1 MNRKVLMFGGLVV
14 LALALSACG
23 ATAFECDDPIG
34 CVTYGP
40 DEPVH
45 LTSMLSISG
54 ATAFLGDDS
63 NGGIEIALEDRGGQ
77 LLGHDIQLTKEDS
90 LCSAEGGQTAA
101 TKVASDPTVIGVVGT
116 NCSSAMTAA
125 MDTLTGAGLSIISPS
140 NTAPALTLEGQTWK
154 EGYFRACHTDLFQ
167 GKVAAEFAYN
177 ELGARSLAT
186 IHDGSPYADAL
197 QAVAAAVFEE
207 LGGEVTFQG
216 AVNVGD
222 TDMRAVLT
230 SAAADSPDALY
241 FPIFQ
246 PEGDFI
252 VQQVSEISGL
262 ENTTLVGADGLYVNG
277 FAASAGDNANGMYL
291 SGPLVTGALYEDFL
305 DKWDNKFGGVP
316 PSGFHAFAYDG
327 VNIMM
332 DAIEEVAVE
341 DDDGTIHIGRDAL
354 RKAMAA
360 TTNYRGLTGSLDCG
374 TKEFAAG
381 TSHGDCAT
389 GDALAIFQLTEA
401 EIAGDWPPE
410 VVYTP

>member
-1 MNRKVLMFGGLVV
+1 MFGGLVV
-14 LALALSACG
+14 LALVLSACG
-23 ATAFECDDPIG
+23 AAAFECDDPIG
-34 CVTYGP
+34 CVSYGP
-40 DEPVH
+40 DEPIH
-45 LTSMLSISG
+45 FASMLTISG

-63 NGGIEIALEDRGGQ
+63 TGGIAIAFDDRDNQ
-77 LLGHDIQLTKEDS
+77 LLGHDIQWTEEDS
-90 LCSAEGGQTAA
+90 LCSPEGGQTAA
-101 TKVASDPTVIGVVGT
+101 TKVAADPTIVGVIGT
-116 NCSSAMTAA
+116 NCSSAMAAA
-125 MDTLTGAGLSIISPS
+125 MDTITGAGLTIISPS
-140 NTAPALTLEGQTWK
+140 NTNPPLTLEGQTWK

-167 GKVAAEFAYN
+167 GKVAGEFAYN
-177 ELGARSLAT
+177 ELGSRTLAT

-197 QAVAAAVFEE
+197 QEVMAATFAE
-207 LGGEVTFQG
+207 LGGTVTFQG

-230 SAAADSPDALY
+230 SAAADEPDAMY

-262 ENTTLVGADGLYVNG
+262 ENTTMIGADGLL
-277 FAASAGDNANGMYL
+277 AASFPPVAGPNAIGMYL
-291 SGPLVTGALYEDFL
+291 SGPLVKGALYEDFL
-305 DKWDNKFGGVP
+305 DKWDIKYGGVP

-327 VNIMM
+327 TNILM
-332 DAIEEVAVE
+332 DAIEAVAVV
-341 DDDGTIHIGRDAL
+341 DDDGTVHIGRDAL

-389 GDALAIFQLTEA
+389 GDALAVFQLTEA
-401 EIAGDWPPE
+401 EINDGNWPPE

>member
-1 MNRKVLMFGGLVV
+1 MFGGLVV
-14 LALALSACG
+14 LALALGACG
-23 ATAFECDDPIG
+23 TEAFECDDPIG

-40 DEPVH
+40 DDPVH
-45 LTSMLSISG
+45 LTSMLTISG

-63 NGGIEIALEDRGGQ
+63 NGGIEIALNDRDNQ

-101 TKVASDPTVIGVVGT
+101 TKVAADPTVIGVVGT

-177 ELGARSLAT
+177 ELGARTLAT

-197 QAVAAAVFEE
+197 QEVMAAVFTQ

-230 SAAADSPDALY
+230 SAAADSPDVLY

-262 ENTTLVGADGLYVNG
+262 EGTTLVGADGLLVSG
-277 FAASAGDNANGMYL
+277 FAESAGDNADGMYL
-291 SGPLVTGALYEDFL
+291 SGPFVQGAFYEDFL
-305 DKWDNKFGGVP
+305 DKWDATFGGVP

-327 VNIMM
+327 TNIML
-332 DAIEEVAVE
+332 DAIEQVAVQDE
-341 DDDGTIHIGRDAL
+341 DGTIHIGRDAL

-360 TTNYRGLTGSLDCG
+360 TDDFQGLTGRMNCG

-389 GDALAIFQLTEA
+389 GDALGIFQLTDA
-401 EIAGDWPPE
+401 EIGGNWPPE

>member
-23 ATAFECDDPIG
+23 AAAFECDDPIG

-40 DEPVH
+40 DEPIH
-45 LTSMLSISG
+45 LASMLTISG

-63 NGGIEIALEDRGGQ
+63 NGALEIALEDRDGT
-77 LLGHDIQLTKEDS
+77 LLDHDILLTKEDS

-101 TKVASDPTVIGVVGT
+101 TKVASDPTIIGVVGT

-140 NTAPALTLEGQTWK
+140 NTAPALTLEDGTWK

-197 QAVAAAVFEE
+197 QEVMAAVFEE
-207 LGGEVTFQG
+207 LGGTVTFQG

-230 SAAADSPDALY
+230 SAAADEPEVLY

-262 ENTTLVGADGLYVNG
+262 ENTTLVGADGILVDG
-277 FAASAGDNANGMYL
+277 FAASAGENAVGMYL
-291 SGPLVTGALYEDFL
+291 SGPHVTGAFYDDFI
-305 DKWDNKFGGVP
+305 DKWAAKFGGSP
-316 PSGFHAFAYDG
+316 PAGFHAFAYDG
-327 VNIMM
+327 INIML
-332 DAIEEVAVE
+332 DAIEAVAVV
-341 DDDGTIHIGRDAL
+341 DDDGTLHIGRDAL
-354 RKAMAA
+354 RQAMAA
-360 TTNYRGLTGSLDCG
+360 TDDYQGLTGRMNCG

-401 EIAGDWPPE
+401 EVAGNWPAP

>member
-1 MNRKVLMFGGLVV
+1 M
-14 LALALSACG
+14 
-23 ATAFECDDPIG
+23 
-34 CVTYGP
+34 
-40 DEPVH
+40 
-45 LTSMLSISG
+45 
-54 ATAFLGDDS
+54 DS
-63 NGGIEIALEDRGGQ
+63 NGGIEIALDDRDNQ
-77 LLGHDIQLTKEDS
+77 LLGHDILLTKEDS

-101 TKVASDPTVIGVVGT
+101 TKVASDPTVVGVIGT

-177 ELGARSLAT
+177 ELGARTLAT
-186 IHDGSPYADAL
+186 IHDGSPYADQL
-197 QAVAAAVFEE
+197 QQVMAGTFED
-207 LGGEVTFQG
+207 LGGTVTFQG

-252 VQQVSEISGL
+252 VQQSSEIDGL
-262 ENTTLVGADGLYVNG
+262 EGTTLVGADGLLVAG
-277 FAASAGDNANGMYL
+277 FPASAGANADGMYL
-291 SGPLVTGALYEDFL
+291 SGPFVSSAFYDDFL
-305 DKWDNKFGGVP
+305 VKWDNKYGGVP
-316 PSGFHAFAYDG
+316 PSAFHAFAYDG
-327 VNIMM
+327 TNIML
-332 DAIEEVAVE
+332 DAIEAVAVE

-360 TTNYRGLTGSLDCG
+360 TSGYQGLTGTLDCG
-374 TKEFAAG
+374 TKEFSAG
-381 TSHGDCAT
+381 TSNGDCAT
-389 GDALAIFQLTEA
+389 GSALGIFVITSA
-401 EIAGDWPPE
+401 EIDDESWPPE
-410 VVYTP
+410 VIYTP